1 MDFFE
6 QLKQSQ
12 IMLNDNLE
20 SYGDGLFT
28 RKYADKDPRKPREEV
43 FECPISEESKEE
55 SRRVELEVLR
65 KRSGNFSQGVD
76 ISENMQRIDIEL
88 MNPPIED
95 WNYMPLPSKADMIPL
110 IASIESIGLLQPLI
124 LLKQED
130 GTYTILSGRSRY
142 LALSYLYNKN
152 PLDRF
157 KYPMCFV
164 LDEKKVDDQFIKALI
179 IDSNFTYRKIPQHIF
194 IRMILE
200 RHVIL
205 KNSKMFRSESN
216 VARELAA
223 EFNMSESSVYNYLSL
238 SNLSDEVMTLLFE
251 KRISLRV
258 AGAFARV
265 KPDVQVKILNNIDF
279 KDVNFYFKID
289 YITRDRGVKTEEEVK
304 KRINSAN
311 NSVPKDVG
319 FFVKLNSGLLKLF
332 MDKIIEFLKEAVVK
346 YSLAI
351 GKGSV
356 ARIFKLKYDKAL
368 MKYLAAKNYVDEN
381 VLKGLN
387 AKTISDVFKL

>member
-6 QLKQSQ
+6 QLKEYQG
-12 IMLNDNLE
+12 IFNDID
-20 SYGDGLFT
+20 GDGLFI
-28 RKYADKDPRKPREEV
+28 RKYADNDPRKPREEV
-43 FECPISEESKEE
+43 FECPISEESREE
-55 SRRVELEVLR
+55 MRRTEMEVLR
-65 KRSGNFSQGVD
+65 KRSSNFSQGVD

-88 MNPPIED
+88 MNPSTED
-95 WNYMPLPSKADMIPL
+95 WNYMPLPSKAEMIPL

-130 GTYTILSGRSRY
+130 GTYTILCGRSRY
-142 LALSYLYNKN
+142 LALCYLYNKN

-164 LDEKKVDDQFIKALI
+164 LDAKKVDEHFIRALI
-179 IDSNFTYRKIPQHIF
+179 IDSNFNYRKIPQHIF

-216 VARELAA
+216 VARELAT

-238 SNLSDEVMTLLFE
+238 SNLSEEVMTLLFE

-258 AGAFARV
+258 AGAYARV
-265 KPDVQVKILNNIDF
+265 NPEVQLMILNNIDF
-279 KDVNFYFKID
+279 KDVNFYFKIEF
-289 YITRDRGVKTEEEVK
+289 ITRGRNIKTLDDVLA
-304 KRINSAN
+304 RIKSSKDIVPQ
-311 NSVPKDVG
+311 NSVVHI
-319 FFVKLNSGLLKLF
+319 KLNNGLLELF
-332 MDKIIEFLKEAVVK
+332 MEKLVEILKEAVSK

-351 GKGSV
+351 GNGSI
-356 ARIFKLKYDKAL
+356 ARIFKVKYDKAL
-368 MKYLAAKNYVDEN
+368 MKYLAAMNYVDQN
-381 VLKGLN
+381 ILN
-387 AKTISDVFKL
+387 KLNGRTITDVYRR